1 MTISLLALLF
11 LAAFVASV
19 LGGVL
24 GMASGVFIVPM
35 MTLMFGIDIRVAI
48 GASLISVIVCSTAAA
63 GPLLKTGLVD
73 LRLATLLE
81 VATTIGALT
90 GVFLIGIV
98 SEQFLYALFTV
109 IILISAWQMM
119 QRRGA
124 DHDGLYTIERVPLGM
139 TLMYF
144 AGVISA
150 LLGIGSGVLKIPAMD
165 TAMRLPIKVSSAT
178 SSFMIA
184 VTGAASAGAYY
195 MRDDINVMIASPVAL
210 GSVIGA
216 IAGTKVLIGLPAAR
230 LRVFFVVILA
240 VLAVYM
246 GLTAFGLEV
255 GL

>member
-1 MTISLLALLF
+1 MSITLLALLF
-11 LAAFVASV
+11 LAAFVASA
-19 LGGVL
+19 LGGLL

-35 MTLMFGIDIRVAI
+35 LTLLFGYDIRIAI

-63 GPLLKTGLVD
+63 GPLLRTGLVD

-81 VATTIGALT
+81 VATTIGAIS
-90 GVFLIGIV
+90 GVFLIGVV

-109 IILISAWQMM
+109 IIVISAWQML

-124 DHDGLYTIERVPLGM
+124 DHDGPYTVQRVPLGM

-150 LLGIGSGVLKIPAMD
+150 LLGLGSGVLKIPAMD

-178 SSFMIA
+178 SNFMIS
-184 VTGAASAGAYY
+184 VTGAASAGAYFL
-195 MRDDINVMIASPVAL
+195 RGDIDVMVASPVAL

-216 IAGTKVLIGLPAAR
+216 IAGTKILIGLPASR
-230 LRVFFVVILA
+230 LRMFFVVILA

-246 GLTAFGLEV
+246 GLTAFGLDV